1 MTNTRWYSVDEA
13 ATHLGIK
20 PTTLYKWTESK
31 DMPAHKVGRLWKF
44 KLEELD
50 EWVKSGKG
58 AKESEDL
65 NLEERKH

>member
-1 MTNTRWYSVDEA
+1 MNNSRWYSVEEA
-13 ATHLGIK
+13 ANHLGIK
-20 PTTLYKWTESK
+20 PTTLYKWIERK

-58 AKESEDL
+58 SKESEDL
-65 NLEERKH
+65 NLEVRKH